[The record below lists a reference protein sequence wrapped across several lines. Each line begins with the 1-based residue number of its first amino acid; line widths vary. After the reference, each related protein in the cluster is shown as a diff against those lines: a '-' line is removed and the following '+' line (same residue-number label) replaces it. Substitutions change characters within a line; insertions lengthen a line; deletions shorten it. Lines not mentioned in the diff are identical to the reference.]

1 VLEDN
6 AGFTATGHVIIR
18 DKNTRE
24 ILVDK
29 FNAIHLGNLAW
40 ATVVALAS
48 SDNGHIRYM
57 AFGNGGT
64 RITSTGDILYRQP
77 NVSNIRKVTDSL
89 YNETFKKEIFYVIDN
104 EVTPLESNSTYSD
117 LRATVP
123 VEGIES
129 TLIQEPYDRAE
140 DMYIDLSGDLTWVD
154 EDGVTTTNP
163 HAVFDELGLYV
174 GPAGIVGNLSDSNDA
189 YMITHL
195 IFNPIQ
201 KSANRELQI
210 EYTIRIQLT

>member
-1 VLEDN
+1 MLEHT
-6 AGFTATGHVIIR
+6 GFSAYGDVIIR
-18 DKNTRE
+18 DKHTLE
-24 ILVDK
+24 ELVVK
-29 FNAIHLGNLAW
+29 PNAIHLGNLSW
-40 ATVVALAS
+40 AMVVALSS

-104 EVTPLESNSTYSD
+104 EVTPIESNSTYSD

-123 VEGIES
+123 VEGIE
-129 TLIQEPYDRAE
+129 TNLDQENYDRAE
-140 DMYIDLSGDLTWVD
+140 DMFVDLSGDLTWVD
-154 EDGVTTTNP
+154 SDGVTTSNP
-163 HAVFDELGLYV
+163 HAVFDELALYV
-174 GPAGIVGNLSDSNDA
+174 GPPGITGNLSDSNDA
-189 YMITHL
+189 FMITHL